1 MIPPGTVVLHLLVR
15 GRVQGVGY
23 RGWSE
28 HEATRLGLDGWVRN
42 RVGGAVEIVVAG
54 PAEQVEAFVAACRR
68 GPFRARVDDIAI
80 DPATPRELE
89 HRRAGERFSV
99 LSTM

>member
-1 MIPPGTVVLHLLVR
+1 VSGAAAIVRHLLVR

-23 RGWSE
+23 RGFAE
-28 HEATRLGLDGWVRN
+28 HEARRRGLEGWVRN

-54 PAEQVEAFVAACRR
+54 PKELVDDFVTACRR

-80 DPATPRELE
+80 DTATPRELE
-89 HRRAGERFSV
+89 QRRPGETFSV